1 MQELLQMAVKGDVV
15 PQIAVYEF
23 EEINNIME
31 KLVRFEIEGRVVLRI
46 P

>member
-15 PQIAVYEF
+15 PQIAVYKF
-23 EEINNIME
+23 EEINTIME